1 MMRQDLVD
9 WMSQQH
15 SSLDLMDETLHL
27 ALRYLDTFLYRR
39 GATMANPRRLRAA
52 PARVQTR
59 RVQTEFFAL
68 LFSLLFSNARA
79 FVSPSPRGRGG
90 GSSDFRSLT
99 SSLLRHPRASPPTC
113 AGTES
118 FLARNGAGSEPV
130 PALPLGPL
138 ESGHVL
144 YLNRGAYQPLCNK
157 LKRLG
162 ITCVFVAAK
171 LTEVSAPSAHEFAEA
186 AEVSTF
192 TRSQLLLAE
201 RALLREL
208 EYYLYHPTPSSFAS
222 AFLSATLPALE
233 RRGAEALDPKWG
245 PAGTRW
251 DTGLA
256 NEITEMVDYL
266 LETAAVSH
274 LSLDFSPSLLAAAS
288 VAWVLTRFYR
298 VDASRLADLEALG
311 GYGIDRDMRE
321 AFEFLEKL
329 VKDARRSEKLG
340 RGMNV
345 NDKYPAATSCLWPN
359 EDTDET
365 R

>member
-1 MMRQDLVD
+1 
-9 WMSQQH
+9 
-15 SSLDLMDETLHL
+15 
-27 ALRYLDTFLYRR
+27 
-39 GATMANPRRLRAA
+39 
-52 PARVQTR
+52 
-59 RVQTEFFAL
+59 
-68 LFSLLFSNARA
+68 
-79 FVSPSPRGRGG
+79 
-90 GSSDFRSLT
+90 
-99 SSLLRHPRASPPTC
+99 
-113 AGTES
+113 
-118 FLARNGAGSEPV
+118 
-130 PALPLGPL
+130 
-138 ESGHVL
+138 VL

-274 LSLDFSPSLLAAAS
+274 LSLDFPPSLLAAAS

-345 NDKYPAATSCLWPN
+345 NDKYPRRDELPVAERGHGRDALKRGGRRFAEKRRRRSFSRATRDEIDRVVSGGGSGAGRVAGRRGSGWDSRGWGWDRGAATGGRVGLTPRRGWG
-359 EDTDET
+359 E
-365 R
+365 RVAARRRRWAVF